1 MRDHDHYED
10 AYIRNILGSVKTI
23 AVVGASANTVRPSYF
38 VLRYLLSKDYDAI
51 PVNPGQAGKQIAGAD
66 TYASLADVPRPIDMV
81 DIFRN
86 SQAAYGVVEESL
98 RLDPLPKVIWM
109 QLGVRNDEA
118 AALAESKGVDV
129 VMNRCPKIEYAR
141 LCGEIGWSGVAS
153 NVISSKKPKMGKG
166 FHQFGIVP
174 GRQ

>member
-1 MRDHDHYED
+1 MSVAGIDF
-10 AYIRNILGSVKTI
+10 GSKSN
-23 AVVGASANTVRPSYF
+23 VV
-38 VLRYLLSKDYDAI
+38 
-51 PVNPGQAGKQIAGAD
+51 
-66 TYASLADVPRPIDMV
+66 
-81 DIFRN
+81 
-86 SQAAYGVVEESL
+86 
-98 RLDPLPKVIWM
+98 
-109 QLGVRNDEA
+109 
-118 AALAESKGVDV
+118 ALARRKGIDV